1 MFKLFNTA
9 DERIGMTDNLN
20 YIRKHENGSYVLCE
34 EKDATG
40 IAFNGAVYSLFVDN
54 LLDDAPLVRIETT
67 EAAIEIDNIN
77 VSNGITFVTMAEAGS
92 IDDVTMGE
100 HTDLFA
106 QWAENVSYKSGNI
119 RAYKDGK
126 LYRCLSDHT
135 SQSDWTPDVSVSLW
149 TPIADPNEEWPAWS
163 QPVGAHDAYSL
174 GAKVSHNKQKWVS
187 DVANN
192 VWEPGVYGWSEY
204 IENKS

>member
-40 IAFNGAVYSLFVDN
+40 IAFNGAVYSLFVDD
-54 LLDDAPLVRIETT
+54 LLDDSPLVRIETT
-67 EAAIEIDNIN
+67 EAAIEIDNVN

-100 HTDLFA
+100 HIDLFA
-106 QWAENVSYKSGNI
+106 QWAENVNYKSGNI

-149 TPIADPNEEWPAWS
+149 TPIANPDEEWPAWS

-174 GAKVSHNKQKWVS
+174 GAKVLHNEQKWVS

-204 IENKS
+204 VENKS

>member
-54 LLDDAPLVRIETT
+54 LLDDSPLVRIETT
-67 EAAIEIDNIN
+67 EAAIEIDNVN

-100 HTDLFA
+100 HIDLFA
-106 QWAENVSYKSGNI
+106 QWAENVNYKSGNI

-149 TPIADPNEEWPAWS
+149 TPIANPDEEWPAWS

-174 GAKVSHNKQKWVS
+174 GAKVLHNEQKWVS

-204 IENKS
+204 VENKS

>member
-34 EKDATG
+34 EKYATG
-40 IAFNGAVYSLFVDN
+40 IAFNGAVYSLFIDN
-54 LLDDAPLVRIETT
+54 LLDDAPPVRIETT
-67 EAAIEIDNIN
+67 EAAIEIDNVN

-119 RAYKDGK
+119 RTYKDGK

-149 TPIADPNEEWPAWS
+149 TAIADPAEKWPAWS

-204 IENKS
+204 IDEKS

>member
-54 LLDDAPLVRIETT
+54 LLDDSPLVRIETT
-67 EAAIEIDNIN
+67 EAAIEIDNVN

-100 HTDLFA
+100 HIDLFA
-106 QWAENVSYKSGNI
+106 QWAENVNYKSGNI

-149 TPIADPNEEWPAWS
+149 TPIANPDEEWPAWS

-174 GAKVSHNKQKWVS
+174 GAKVLHNEQKWVS

-204 IENKS
+204 VENRS

>member
-54 LLDDAPLVRIETT
+54 LLDDSPLVRIETT
-67 EAAIEIDNIN
+67 EAAIEIDNVN

-100 HTDLFA
+100 HIDLFA
-106 QWAENVSYKSGNI
+106 QWAENVNYKSGNI

-149 TPIADPNEEWPAWS
+149 TPIANPDEEWPAWS

-174 GAKVSHNKQKWVS
+174 GAKVLHNEQKWVS

-192 VWEPGVYGWSEY
+192 VWEAGVYGWSKYVET
-204 IENKS
+204 ES

>member
-54 LLDDAPLVRIETT
+54 LLDDSPLVRIETT
-67 EAAIEIDNIN
+67 EAAIEIDNVN

-100 HTDLFA
+100 YIDLFA
-106 QWAENVSYKSGNI
+106 QWAENVNYKSGNI

-149 TPIADPNEEWPAWS
+149 TPIANPDEEWPAWS

-174 GAKVSHNKQKWVS
+174 GAKVLHNEQKWVS

-204 IENKS
+204 VENKS

>member
-1 MFKLFNTA
+1 M
-9 DERIGMTDNLN
+9 
-20 YIRKHENGSYVLCE
+20 
-34 EKDATG
+34 
-40 IAFNGAVYSLFVDN
+40 
-54 LLDDAPLVRIETT
+54 
-67 EAAIEIDNIN
+67 
-77 VSNGITFVTMAEAGS
+77 SNGITFVTMAEAGS

-100 HTDLFA
+100 HIDLFA
-106 QWAENVSYKSGNI
+106 QWAENVNYKSGNI

-149 TPIADPNEEWPAWS
+149 TPIANPDEEWPAWS

-174 GAKVSHNKQKWVS
+174 GAKVLHNEQKWVS

-204 IENKS
+204 VENES

>member
-54 LLDDAPLVRIETT
+54 LLDDSPLVRIETT
-67 EAAIEIDNIN
+67 EAAIEIDNVN

-100 HTDLFA
+100 HIDLFA
-106 QWAENVSYKSGNI
+106 QWAENVNYKSGNI

-149 TPIADPNEEWPAWS
+149 TPIANPDEEWPAWS

-174 GAKVSHNKQKWVS
+174 GAKVLHNEQKWVS

-192 VWEPGVYGWSEY
+192 VWEPGVYGWSKY
-204 IENKS
+204 VA

>member
-54 LLDDAPLVRIETT
+54 LLDDSPLVRIETT
-67 EAAIEIDNIN
+67 EAAIEIDNVN

-100 HTDLFA
+100 HIDLFA
-106 QWAENVSYKSGNI
+106 QWAGNVNYKSGNI

-149 TPIADPNEEWPAWS
+149 TPIANPDEEWPAWS

-174 GAKVSHNKQKWVS
+174 GAKVLHNEQKWVS

-192 VWEPGVYGWSEY
+192 VWEPGVYGWSKYVET
-204 IENKS
+204 ES

>member
-54 LLDDAPLVRIETT
+54 LLDDSPLVRIETT
-67 EAAIEIDNIN
+67 EAAIEIDNVN

-100 HTDLFA
+100 HIDLFA
-106 QWAENVSYKSGNI
+106 QWAENVNYKSGNI

-149 TPIADPNEEWPAWS
+149 TPISNPNEEWPAWS

-174 GAKVSHNKQKWVS
+174 GAKVLHNEQKWVS

-192 VWEPGVYGWSEY
+192 VWEPGVYGWSKY
-204 IENKS
+204 VENES

>member
-54 LLDDAPLVRIETT
+54 LLDDSPLVRIETT
-67 EAAIEIDNIN
+67 EAAIEIDNVN

-100 HTDLFA
+100 HIDLFA
-106 QWAENVSYKSGNI
+106 QWAENVNYKSGNI

-149 TPIADPNEEWPAWS
+149 TPIANPDEEWPAWS

-174 GAKVSHNKQKWVS
+174 GAKVLHNEQKWVS

-192 VWEPGVYGWSEY
+192 VWEPGVYGWSKYVET
-204 IENKS
+204 ES